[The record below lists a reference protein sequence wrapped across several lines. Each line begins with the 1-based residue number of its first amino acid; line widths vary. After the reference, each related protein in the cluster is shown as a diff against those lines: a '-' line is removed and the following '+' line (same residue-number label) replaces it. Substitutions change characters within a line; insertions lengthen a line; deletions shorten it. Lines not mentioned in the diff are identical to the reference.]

1 MYYPLT
7 LKIIAT
13 VFLGMT
19 VGMLSMI
26 PVGGVQL
33 QVIKKSLNGHLMA
46 AIMTALGSVTSDC
59 IYGILVLFGFS
70 AFMMKKGWQITLY
83 GAGIALLIV
92 MLVKMYKDHNKP
104 VRESAPRYNGGISFI
119 SGFSI
124 AITNPGMLIWWIIGY
139 HFFLDLALFKEI
151 TTAIKTLFLISAL
164 SGLGGYLIV
173 VALVVYKLKK
183 SFSDKL
189 LNRIHAFIMIALIFL
204 ILYFVFKLICAIFN
218 IDIGMR

>member
-1 MYYPLT
+1 
-7 LKIIAT
+7 
-13 VFLGMT
+13 LGMT
-19 VGMLSMI
+19 IGMLSMI

-33 QVIKKSLNGHLMA
+33 QVIKKSLNGHLRA

-83 GAGIALLIV
+83 GAGIALLTAI
-92 MLVKMYKDHNKP
+92 LVKMHRDRNKP
-104 VRESAPRYNGGISFI
+104 ALEPAPKYQGRLSFI

-139 HFFLDLALFKEI
+139 HFFLDLALFGEV
-151 TTAIKTLFLISAL
+151 TAAVKTLFLISAL

-173 VALVVYKLKK
+173 VALVVYRLKK

-189 LNRIHAFIMIALIFL
+189 LNRIHAFILIALIFL
-204 ILYFVFKLICAIFN
+204 ILYFVFRLVCAIFN
-218 IDIGMR
+218 INIGIQ

>member
-1 MYYPLT
+1 MYPLT

-13 VFLGMT
+13 VFLGIT
-19 VGMLSMI
+19 LGMLSMI

-33 QVIKKSLNGHLMA
+33 QVIKKSLNGYLRA

-59 IYGILVLFGFS
+59 VYGILVLFGFS
-70 AFMMKKGWQITLY
+70 AFMMEKSYQITLY
-83 GAGIALLIV
+83 SIGIVLLTAI
-92 MLVKMYKDHNKP
+92 LIKMHMDRNKP
-104 VRESAPRYNGGISFI
+104 IQESTPKYHGRISFI

-139 HFFLDLALFKEI
+139 QFFLDLALFQE
-151 TTAIKTLFLISAL
+151 TTVAVKMLFLISAL
-164 SGLGGYLIV
+164 IGLGGYLIV

-189 LNRIHAFIMIALIFL
+189 LNRIHIFILAVLSFL
-204 ILYFVFKLICAIFN
+204 ILYFIFKLICAIFN
-218 IDIGMR
+218 IDIGV